1 MAVLRPQEQRVLSHV
16 SRGQAQKQVAASM
29 NLSQHTVKNYLRN
42 ARKRTGL
49 TTIELAVKLS
59 IEQAQQQ

>member
-1 MAVLRPQEQRVLSHV
+1 MAVLRPQEQRILSNI
-16 SRGQAQKQVAASM
+16 SRGQAQKQVAAMM

-49 TTIELAVKLS
+49 TTVELAVKLS
-59 IEQAQQQ
+59 LEQARQ

>member
-1 MAVLRPQEQRVLSHV
+1 MAVLRPQEQRVLAHV
-16 SRGQAQKQVAASM
+16 GRGQMQKEVAATM

-42 ARKRTGL
+42 ARKRTGM

-59 IEQAQQQ
+59 LEQARNG